1 MQAFDIVIIGGG
13 MVGLTLAA
21 ALQDSPLRIAVL
33 ESQQP
38 DTTLTD
44 EPDVRV
50 SALNLASQNILTHL
64 DVWSR
69 IEPHR
74 TASYQRMEV
83 WEQDSFGRID
93 FTADEIAVPALGHII
108 ENRVIQLA
116 LWEKV
121 STQ

>member
-64 DVWSR
+64 DVW
-69 IEPHR
+69 
-74 TASYQRMEV
+74 
-83 WEQDSFGRID
+83 
-93 FTADEIAVPALGHII
+93 
-108 ENRVIQLA
+108 
-116 LWEKV
+116 
-121 STQ
+121 

>member
-50 SALNLASQNILTHL
+50 SAL
-64 DVWSR
+64 
-69 IEPHR
+69 
-74 TASYQRMEV
+74 
-83 WEQDSFGRID
+83 
-93 FTADEIAVPALGHII
+93 
-108 ENRVIQLA
+108 
-116 LWEKV
+116 
-121 STQ
+121 